1 MITVK
6 WIQASVCKK
15 VPLLSLKS
23 NSIVS
28 WNEISLSS
36 LNKSS
41 DCDRNT
47 STVLVSW
54 QHVWPSRIT
63 KQTSFQCSNFLYQDF
78 LKQNK
83 QNPFIRINHLQP
95 YFPEQRTMVLFFI
108 FPESSCFS
116 VFQMKSCQNTKVYYY
131 ACTLTQKLGW
141 KEPHQSERC
150 QHCVSLISSSTCV
163 SCLFLAHNPTTA
175 NNRSEW

>member
-116 VFQMKSCQNTKVYYY
+116 VFQMKSCPKHKSVLLRLYFNPK
-131 ACTLTQKLGW
+131 AGLKGAASIWEMSTL
-141 KEPHQSERC
+141 
-150 QHCVSLISSSTCV
+150 
-163 SCLFLAHNPTTA
+163 CLFDLIKYMCFLSILSTQS
-175 NNRSEW
+175 NNC